1 MNRGKI
7 HQRKTEDMTED
18 SEYKTRHNKI
28 DVFLKAGGWNV
39 NDPSK
44 VIVEVD
50 TKNSDFQKHYY
61 KTVKETLN
69 DPNADQKA
77 YADYLLLDKYGS
89 PLAIIEAKKS
99 SKDPII
105 GQKQA
110 EGYADDIERQTG
122 KDVFVFLSNG
132 YEIWFW
138 NRAFENPRMIKGFH
152 SREALERIK
161 YQNNNRKPFIEVPIK
176 KEIVDRDYQLEAIKR
191 ITEGL
196 DRGKR
201 KFLIVHATGTG
212 KTRTAMALIDVLLR
226 SNRAQKVLFLADR
239 KALKDQA
246 YDDGFLT
253 FFPNELKNRISSKVI
268 KKNCRLFVSTIQ
280 TFMECYQ
287 EFSVGDFDVIVSD
300 ECHRSIY
307 NKWKDVFTYFDAI
320 EIGLTATPSDM
331 IEKDTFRFFDCRNNI
346 PTHVY
351 TYEDAIKDKW
361 LVPFEIYKTQTHFKI
376 AGVKAADIPSDVL
389 RELLESGVE
398 PEDINFEGTDIEKK
412 VAVIGTNEA
421 IGFTQ

>member
-1 MNRGKI
+1 
-7 HQRKTEDMTED
+7 
-18 SEYKTRHNKI
+18 
-28 DVFLKAGGWNV
+28 
-39 NDPSK
+39 
-44 VIVEVD
+44 
-50 TKNSDFQKHYY
+50 
-61 KTVKETLN
+61 
-69 DPNADQKA
+69 
-77 YADYLLLDKYGS
+77 
-89 PLAIIEAKKS
+89 
-99 SKDPII
+99 
-105 GQKQA
+105 
-110 EGYADDIERQTG
+110 
-122 KDVFVFLSNG
+122 
-132 YEIWFW
+132 
-138 NRAFENPRMIKGFH
+138 
-152 SREALERIK
+152 
-161 YQNNNRKPFIEVPIK
+161 
-176 KEIVDRDYQLEAIKR
+176 
-191 ITEGL
+191 
-196 DRGKR
+196 
-201 KFLIVHATGTG
+201 
-212 KTRTAMALIDVLLR
+212 
-226 SNRAQKVLFLADR
+226 
-239 KALKDQA
+239 
-246 YDDGFLT
+246 
-253 FFPNELKNRISSKVI
+253 
-268 KKNCRLFVSTIQ
+268 
-280 TFMECYQ
+280 MECYQ